1 MNNSEK
7 PSSETGR
14 ERERAETKVEEIT
27 EEEVFDELKR
37 EQETSLFE
45 KYAEKEEF
53 SDDLK
58 EVADKH
64 LLQEADEETEV
75 FAVTWAE
82 NNRERI
88 KSEKGVD
95 IRKLDMSAKI
105 KWCREQGGFE
115 ELKTDEQY
123 EKENDEIKNIHTLL
137 NDLKKDSIP
146 VDSQFLIL
154 NRLSH
159 RIEKKEK
166 ELKQAQKQGKEI
178 ETAAK
183 EGELKELLQTTQEIS
198 EKIAKS
204 DLGKNAEDKGFES
217 LIKSIGEKEDYIK
230 DRFSKERDGY
240 VDKNLEDEL
249 GKIGGDKGYL
259 QILGYS
265 IEAKGFLRKRTI
277 ITNEK
282 GNQVYVCA
290 RPEGAARFL
299 KTKGEERVKEDL
311 EKKFKEDIGSDWEDL
326 KTTEINKA
334 IRKEVK
340 SIAGSPEKAEKGIES
355 LYQEARQKLVEEFK
369 EEKLKKE
376 LEAEKGEGQAGKE
389 EKETKKESKKESK
402 KEAEEDEKE
411 AGESVMKVMDDL
423 LRGEGDFKGLEGRWA
438 TDQETIRN
446 FCDSVGVSTEHL
458 DEVEGKMRK
467 KGMVYEKRKKLG
479 LVGWLIELMLQLMLS
494 TTEGEEKK

>member
-1 MNNSEK
+1 MNKREK

-14 ERERAETKVEEIT
+14 EGERAEIKVEEIT
-27 EEEVFDELKR
+27 EEEIFDELKR
-37 EQETSLFE
+37 GQETSLFE

-58 EVADKH
+58 EITDRH
-64 LLQEADEETEV
+64 LLQGADEATEGFV
-75 FAVTWAE
+75 SVWAE

-88 KSEKGVD
+88 KDEKGVD
-95 IRKLDMSAKI
+95 LRKLDMSAKL

-123 EKENDEIKNIHTLL
+123 REQNDEINNIHMLL
-137 NDLKKDSIP
+137 HDLKKDNIP

-166 ELKQAQKQGKEI
+166 ELNQAQKQGKDI
-178 ETAAK
+178 EAVAK
-183 EGELKELLQTTQEIS
+183 EGELKELLQATQEIS

-204 DLGKNAEDKGFES
+204 DLGKIAEDKGFES
-217 LIKSIGEKEDYIK
+217 LIKSIGEKEDYVK

-240 VDKNLEDEL
+240 VDKNLEYEL

-259 QILGYS
+259 QILGYN
-265 IEAKGFLRKRTI
+265 IETKGFLRKRTI
-277 ITNEK
+277 VTNEK

-299 KTKGEERVKEDL
+299 KTKGEERVRENL
-311 EKKFKEDIGSDWEDL
+311 EKKFKEDIGSNWENL

-355 LYQEARQKLVEEFK
+355 LYQEARQRLVQEFK
-369 EEKLKKE
+369 ENKLKQKDKT
-376 LEAEKGEGQAGKE
+376 EKGEEEAGKE
-389 EKETKKESKKESK
+389 REEAKEE
-402 KEAEEDEKE
+402 E
-411 AGESVMKVMDDL
+411 AGESIMKVMGDL
-423 LRGEGDFKGLEGRWA
+423 LKGEGDFEDLEGKWA
-438 TDQETIRN
+438 TDQETIRK

-458 DEVEGKMRK
+458 DKVEGKMRK
-467 KGMVYEKRKKLG
+467 KGMVYETRKNLG
-479 LVGWLIELMLQLMLS
+479 LVGWFIELMFQLMLS
-494 TTEGEEKK
+494 ITEEKEKE